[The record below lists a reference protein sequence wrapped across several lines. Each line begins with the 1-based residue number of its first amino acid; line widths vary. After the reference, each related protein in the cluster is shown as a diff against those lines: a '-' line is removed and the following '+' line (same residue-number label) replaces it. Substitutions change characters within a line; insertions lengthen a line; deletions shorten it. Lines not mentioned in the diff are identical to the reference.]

1 MRLVDALC
9 LLAAPE
15 RFVARA
21 TDHAIA
27 VEFERNRQLLEQF
40 PDKNLPAR
48 RRSEFEAKVR
58 SQTMR
63 VRSSVLSSIGIT
75 LAAIVVG
82 VVVGVALRRFVGAPS
97 KLAVYLLQGA
107 GAAILLGATLSEVG
121 RKIET
126 WSQNSLSEEVNAFLF
141 RTLYVV
147 GTFLFVVSVA
157 WDAT

>member
-9 LLAAPE
+9 LIAAPE

-21 TDHAIA
+21 TDHAIT

-40 PDKNLPAR
+40 PDKKLPAQR
-48 RRSEFEAKVR
+48 RTEFEANVR
-58 SQTMR
+58 SQAKL

-75 LAAIVVG
+75 LTAIAVG
-82 VVVGVALRRFVGAPS
+82 VLAGVALERVFGLPS
-97 KLAVYLLQGA
+97 KLALYLLQGA
-107 GAAILLGATLSEVG
+107 GASIVLGATLSEIG
-121 RKIET
+121 LGIPAEPLFR
-126 WSQNSLSEEVNAFLF
+126 SVNAFLF
-141 RTLYVV
+141 RWLYVT

>member
-21 TDHAIA
+21 TEHAIA
-27 VEFERNRQLLEQF
+27 VEFERNRQLREQF
-40 PDKNLPAR
+40 PDKNLPVQR
-48 RRSEFEAKVR
+48 RIEFEANVR
-58 SQTMR
+58 SQATL
-63 VRSSVLSSIGIT
+63 VRSSVLSGIGIT
-75 LAAIVVG
+75 LAAIALGVLVG
-82 VVVGVALRRFVGAPS
+82 VVLARLAGAPS
-97 KLAVYLLQGA
+97 KLALYLLQGA
-107 GAAILLGATLSEVG
+107 GAAILLGATLSEIG

-126 WSQNSLSEEVNAFLF
+126 FSQESLSEEVNAFLF

>member
-9 LLAAPE
+9 LIAAPE

-21 TDHAIA
+21 TDHAIT

-40 PDKNLPAR
+40 PDKKLPAQR
-48 RRSEFEAKVR
+48 RTEFEANVR
-58 SQTMR
+58 SQAKL

-75 LAAIVVG
+75 LTAIAVG
-82 VVVGVALRRFVGAPS
+82 VLAGVALERVFGLPS
-97 KLAVYLLQGA
+97 KLALYLLQGA
-107 GAAILLGATLSEVG
+107 GASIVPGATLSEVG
-121 RKIET
+121 RRIET
-126 WSQNSLSEEVNAFLF
+126 YSQRSLSEEVNAFLF
-141 RTLYVV
+141 RWLYVT